1 MKPEETDFVMVN
13 GWKRVR
19 LLVRELQQQQN
30 FKLEK
35 SEQQQHVRQDN
46 KQQEQC
52 KQQSLII
59 LRHSDSVRTP
69 STKKLLR
76 PRDHRLSRHSLPI
89 AFNVNLLQ

>member
-1 MKPEETDFVMVN
+1 MVN
-13 GWKRVR
+13 GWRRVR

-35 SEQQQHVRQDN
+35 SQQQHHVRQDS
-46 KQQEQC
+46 KQQKQC
-52 KQQSLII
+52 KQETLIM

>member
-1 MKPEETDFVMVN
+1 MVN
-13 GWKRVR
+13 GWRRVR

-35 SEQQQHVRQDN
+35 SEQQHHVRQDS
-46 KQQEQC
+46 KQQKQC
-52 KQQSLII
+52 KQETLIM

>member
-1 MKPEETDFVMVN
+1 MVN
-13 GWKRVR
+13 GWRRVR
-19 LLVRELQQQQN
+19 LLVRELQQQQD

-35 SEQQQHVRQDN
+35 SQQQHHVRQDS
-46 KQQEQC
+46 KQQKQC
-52 KQQSLII
+52 KQETLIM

>member
-1 MKPEETDFVMVN
+1 MVN
-13 GWKRVR
+13 GWRRVR

-35 SEQQQHVRQDN
+35 SEQQHHVRQDN
-46 KQQEQC
+46 KQQKQC
-52 KQQSLII
+52 KQETLIM

-69 STKKLLR
+69 STKKLR